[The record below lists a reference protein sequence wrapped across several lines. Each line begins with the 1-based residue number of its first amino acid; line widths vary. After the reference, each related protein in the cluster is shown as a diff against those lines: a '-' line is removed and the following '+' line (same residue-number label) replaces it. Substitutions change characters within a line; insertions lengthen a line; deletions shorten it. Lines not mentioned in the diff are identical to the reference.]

1 MAERGLVGQDR
12 LYPGRNDFRN
22 SYKFSI
28 TNWRTLLRHLP
39 FPKVVDRQLKDLL
52 TAYACWLAFPI
63 YPSPVH
69 RQLEGLLTAY
79 ACWLAVSHSLIR
91 SMKCSSVFPCPRQ
104 HWFSSNF
111 GFQPFYVFEQAKCNI
126 ECQPVCPA
134 IGRRQTPRPASASAP
149 PPPHPQTSQDLVL
162 LAEQM
167 VACAPRF
174 INGIK

>member
-1 MAERGLVGQDR
+1 MGHDR

-52 TAYACWLAFPI
+52 TAYACWLA
-63 YPSPVH
+63 
-69 RQLEGLLTAY
+69 
-79 ACWLAVSHSLIR
+79 VSHSLIR

-104 HWFSSNF
+104 HWISSNF
-111 GFQPFYVFEQAKCNI
+111 GFRPLYICLRTS

-134 IGRRQTPRPASASAP
+134 IGRRQTPHPASASAL

>member
-1 MAERGLVGQDR
+1 MTDYTLGAMTSGT
-12 LYPGRNDFRN
+12 PTNT
-22 SYKFSI
+22 YKFSI
-28 TNWRTLLRHLP
+28 TTWRTLLPHLP
-39 FPKVVDRQLKDLL
+39 LPKVVDRQLED
-52 TAYACWLAFPI
+52 
-63 YPSPVH
+63 
-69 RQLEGLLTAY
+69 LLTAY

-126 ECQPVCPA
+126 ECQPVCRA

-167 VACAPRF
+167 VACAPR
-174 INGIK
+174 